1 MIETMNKIED
11 FLSKC
16 KSEST
21 KLTYGSHLNK
31 FFKTINAEPN
41 TYFNTTKTHK
51 AYEKDVE
58 KYWKSLKDRPP
69 MTTRC
74 AICTVKKFFMENDIN
89 LKPEVWKTISN
100 KTKGSRAITKIM
112 VPTRQQLKE
121 LLGHGDAKSR
131 ALFFVLLS
139 SGMTIS
145 EACKIKLDD
154 VKLTE
159 EPVRIIIKKEHTRNR
174 KQRNVFI
181 SDEAA
186 GALKEWLKIR
196 KKYLVKM
203 SKIVNERFKN
213 YHKSSNDD
221 RVFPFTPTAAMA
233 FWHKSLNSA
242 KYAKKDKQTKRY
254 RMPLHCLRTYFK
266 DNMSLKIPVD
276 VVEYFMGYESYLTNS
291 YDKYKNN
298 PKQLAEMYQKG
309 MNAVSIF
316 EIPADV
322 TKIEELQ
329 KQFDNQLLEK
339 DKQIADM
346 KAEIQE
352 MKTRILELS
361 TENNKK

>member
-1 MIETMNKIED
+1 M
-11 FLSKC
+11 
-16 KSEST
+16 
-21 KLTYGSHLNK
+21 
-31 FFKTINAEPN
+31 
-41 TYFNTTKTHK
+41 
-51 AYEKDVE
+51 
-58 KYWKSLKDRPP
+58 
-69 MTTRC
+69 
-74 AICTVKKFFMENDIN
+74 
-89 LKPEVWKTISN
+89 
-100 KTKGSRAITKIM
+100 SR
-112 VPTRQQLKE
+112 
-121 LLGHGDAKSR
+121 
-131 ALFFVLLS
+131 
-139 SGMTIS
+139 
-145 EACKIKLDD
+145 
-154 VKLTE
+154 
-159 EPVRIIIKKEHTRNR
+159 
-174 KQRNVFI
+174 
-181 SDEAA
+181 
-186 GALKEWLKIR
+186 
-196 KKYLVKM
+196 
-203 SKIVNERFKN
+203 IVNERFKT

-298 PKQLAEMYQKG
+298 PKQLAEMYQEG

-316 EIPADV
+316 EIPPDI

-352 MKTRILELS
+352 MKNKILELS